1 MDWIA
6 FVVIVVLIAAVVA
19 AVAAYVLSQ
28 RRARLRERFGPEYER
43 VVGDGRDRREAESE
57 LRARLDAHDQLQIR
71 ALSPDEREAYS
82 EEWRQIQADFV
93 DRPDDSLTAADA
105 LVGRLMRDVGYPVDD
120 FDQQADLV
128 SVDHPKVVSHYRDAH
143 GVFVRAGD
151 EEVSTEDLRQALVSY
166 RALFAELL
174 DDDRTTA
181 DRPRERAEDNDDGE
195 TVDEKETAR

>member
-6 FVVIVVLIAAVVA
+6 FVLIVVVIAAVVA
-19 AVAAYVLSQ
+19 AGAAYVLSQ
-28 RRARLRERFGPEYER
+28 RRTRLRERFGPEYER
-43 VVGDGRDRREAESE
+43 VVTDGRDRREAESE
-57 LRARLDAHDQLQIR
+57 LRARLDAHDQLSIR
-71 ALSPDEREAYS
+71 ALSPEERDAYG
-82 EEWRQIQADFV
+82 EEWRQVQADFV
-93 DRPDDSLTAADA
+93 DRPDDSLNAADA

-128 SVDHPKVVSHYRDAH
+128 SVDHPKVVAHYREAH

-174 DDDRTTA
+174 DDRATDDRAAHRT
-181 DRPRERAEDNDDGE
+181 EDDDGE